1 MYALASGQNAP
12 VEDKMT
18 MCYSSESSDSWERLT
33 PIKSELSAL
42 QLSFLPYIG
51 YHHVL
56 MIFLVI
62 SVTLIS
68 ILIAGCTSDSL
79 AGIYL
84 LSLSYVSNPEPS
96 ASNVA
101 ASIAEVAVNRTSME
115 IRAGYMGMCLLV
127 SGQSICSKNSGS
139 LEAFVRRTTIGD
151 ESGDPLNLI
160 HAAQKFRDETVFVA
174 LLFISIVAAIAAIL
188 LLATFPGW
196 HEDNTSNGSE
206 REVKPFPSRVVSRAA
221 LGCLVVS
228 CVLTLL
234 TGFWQHL
241 SSSSATTMVKFFT
254 YGVATGHVGAG
265 AMALGWLATFF
276 LIVACIGLLV
286 MILSISVLSNMVG

>member
-1 MYALASGQNAP
+1 MSLTSSPASARGLRFP
-12 VEDKMT
+12 LDL
-18 MCYSSESSDSWERLT
+18 RR
-33 PIKSELSAL
+33 
-42 QLSFLPYIG
+42 FLPYIG

>member
-1 MYALASGQNAP
+1 
-12 VEDKMT
+12 
-18 MCYSSESSDSWERLT
+18 
-33 PIKSELSAL
+33 
-42 QLSFLPYIG
+42 
-51 YHHVL
+51 

-68 ILIAGCTSDSL
+68 ILIAGCTSDGL

-115 IRAGYMGMCLLV
+115 IRADYMGMCLLV

-160 HAAQKFRDETVFVA
+160 HAAQKFREETVFVA
-174 LLFISIVAAIAAIL
+174 LL
-188 LLATFPGW
+188 
-196 HEDNTSNGSE
+196 
-206 REVKPFPSRVVSRAA
+206 
-221 LGCLVVS
+221 
-228 CVLTLL
+228 
-234 TGFWQHL
+234 
-241 SSSSATTMVKFFT
+241 
-254 YGVATGHVGAG
+254 
-265 AMALGWLATFF
+265 
-276 LIVACIGLLV
+276 
-286 MILSISVLSNMVG
+286 